1 MSGVRRGDIKLLKE
15 YYAVIAERGYDYL
28 LKKYPISSVG
38 NPHCFSYKG
47 AVFNQ
52 RWLKHISYLG
62 LFRKHNLE
70 ELPDDFTALDI
81 GSSYGIFSNLL
92 KKEFPQSHCL
102 LLDFPEQLVLARYFL
117 EMNFAGVKIAG
128 FKELSDM
135 DKIDRNTINEY
146 DFILV
151 PYFYYN
157 KLAPG
162 SIDLITNF
170 ASLGEMN
177 RNWFD
182 YYLKAEPFLSVK
194 YCFMVNR
201 IQSYPTYDNDLT
213 IMDYPL
219 NDFKKI
225 HFGVWPIPPYI
236 YKKVLMFFSEKDLF
250 SSQYFE
256 FIGERIN

>member
-1 MSGVRRGDIKLLKE
+1 M
-15 YYAVIAERGYDYL
+15 
-28 LKKYPISSVG
+28 
-38 NPHCFSYKG
+38 
-47 AVFNQ
+47 
-52 RWLKHISYLG
+52 
-62 LFRKHNLE
+62 
-70 ELPDDFTALDI
+70 
-81 GSSYGIFSNLL
+81 
-92 KKEFPQSHCL
+92 
-102 LLDFPEQLVLARYFL
+102 
-117 EMNFAGVKIAG
+117 
-128 FKELSDM
+128 
-135 DKIDRNTINEY
+135 
-146 DFILV
+146 